1 MLEGILEGRREKES
15 VDDSGRKG
23 SDLKWTQKHP
33 KTLIKEASKLD
44 MQFEKHGSLVIP

>member
-23 SDLKWTQKHP
+23 SDLKWTQETSKDFNQGSF
-33 KTLIKEASKLD
+33 KTRYA
-44 MQFEKHGSLVIP
+44 V